1 MKICNLC
8 RREKVIEL
16 LDLGKQPVCHRFLS
30 SPEQKEYSH
39 PVTMGQCLGCGLVQ
53 LLDPMPMDELKPRF
67 EWLECIEPEAHLD
80 NLVQALT
87 RLPWITKDSII
98 CGLSFKEDST
108 LARFNRAGYKNTWRI
123 DPKTELGISDPLAS
137 VETVVNSLTPQK
149 AEAMT
154 NIRGK
159 ADIVIARHLI
169 EHAFDIQEFMA
180 SVKSFIRPQGYIV
193 LEIPDCERALNKCD
207 YTTYW
212 EEHITY
218 FTPTT
223 FRNCFGFGGLSL
235 VHFEAA
241 PYPLEDSY
249 IGIAQVKPDLAE
261 PSPSAAALKAET
273 GRFQSFAQQLSGT
286 RQRFKEYFR
295 EHTQTQGK
303 VAIFGAAHMCCTFIN
318 VLELK
323 EYIEFVV
330 DDNPHKKGMY
340 MPGSRLPVC
349 GSQALLEKDIK
360 LCLLTLS
367 PSSEKKV
374 LEAHQDFIS
383 KGGTFCSIF
392 PGNPLALPL
401 YDFALKG
408 ER

>member
-8 RREKVIEL
+8 HREKVIEL
-16 LDLGKQPVCHRFLS
+16 LDLGKHPVCHRFLS
-30 SPEQKEYSH
+30 SPAQKEYRH
-39 PVTMGQCLGCGLVQ
+39 PIAMGQCLDCGLVQ

-80 NLVQALT
+80 DLVQTLT
-87 RLPWITKDSII
+87 RLPGITKDSKI
-98 CGLSFKEDST
+98 CGLSFKEDSI
-108 LARFNRAGYKNTWRI
+108 LARFNRLGYKNTWRI
-123 DPKTELGISDPLAS
+123 DPKTELGVTDPLAS
-137 VETVVNSLTPQK
+137 VETVVNSLIVPK
-149 AEAMT
+149 SEAMAGR
-154 NIRGK
+154 RGK

-169 EHAFDIQEFMA
+169 EHAFDIHQFMD
-180 SVKSFIRPQGYIV
+180 SVKSLLGPQGYV
-193 LEIPDCERALNKCD
+193 VFEIPDCERALNKCD

-212 EEHITY
+212 EEHISY
-218 FTPTT
+218 FTPAT

-235 VHFEAA
+235 IHFEVA

-249 IGIAQVKPDLAE
+249 IGIAQVKPDFVKLF
-261 PSPSAAALKAET
+261 PSAATLKTET
-273 GRFQSFAQQLSGT
+273 SRFQNFAQQLHST

-295 EHTQTQGK
+295 EYTQDQGK
-303 VAIFGAAHMCCTFIN
+303 VAIFGAAHMCCAFIN
-318 VLELK
+318 ILELK

-340 MPGSRLPVC
+340 MPGSRLPIY
-349 GSQALLEKDIK
+349 GSRALLEKDIK

-374 LEAHQDFIS
+374 METHQGFIS
-383 KGGTFCSIF
+383 KGGTFRSIF

-401 YDFALKG
+401 YDLALKG
-408 ER
+408 EQ